1 MYRAALPSHMQIRT
15 AEASDV
21 DAIRELAREST
32 AASYGHALSESVIE
46 EAVESWYGADDITE
60 EMTDD
65 DAVYLVADD
74 DGEIVG
80 YVQSYY
86 VERRDPVGEIDWLHV
101 APDER
106 GRGVGRD
113 LLTRCERELRGRG
126 VERIEGRVLAANETG
141 AEFYAEE
148 GFSTVGDRD
157 VEIGGETFTERLYS
171 KFVDG
176 SGEQL
181 LTEVRTGADGDQ
193 LYVALDEAERG
204 GNAPFYVTYEDRDR
218 TDRRGFL
225 CGACD
230 SVADTMD
237 AMGRVECGCGNR
249 RKATRWD
256 ASYL

>member
-1 MYRAALPSHMQIRT
+1 MQIRT
-15 AEASDV
+15 ATADDV
-21 DAIRELAREST
+21 AAIRRLAHEST
-32 AASYGHALSESVIE
+32 AASYTHALSAAVIE
-46 EAVESWYGADDITE
+46 EAVESWYD
-60 EMTDD
+60 TDD
-65 DAVYLVADD
+65 LAAEIDDEDAVFLVADD
-74 DGEIVG
+74 DGVVG
-80 YVQSYY
+80 FVQSYH

-101 APDER
+101 DPEER

-126 VERIEGRVLAANETG
+126 VERIEGRVLAANESGTG
-141 AEFYAEE
+141 FYEEE

-171 KFVDG
+171 KFVDDA
-176 SGEQL
+176 GEQL
-181 LTEVRTGADGDQ
+181 LTEVRESTDGEQ

>member
-1 MYRAALPSHMQIRT
+1 MYRGVVPGDMQIRT
-15 AEASDV
+15 ATAGDV
-21 DAIRELAREST
+21 DAIRRLAREST
-32 AASYGHALSESVIE
+32 AASYAHALSEAVIE
-46 EAVESWYGADDITE
+46 EAVGSWYD
-60 EMTDD
+60 TDD
-65 DAVYLVADD
+65 LAAEIDDEDAVFLVADD
-74 DGEIVG
+74 DGVVG
-80 YVQSYY
+80 FVQSYY

-101 APDER
+101 DPDER
-106 GRGVGRD
+106 GRGIGRD

>member
-1 MYRAALPSHMQIRT
+1 MQIRT
-15 AEASDV
+15 ATAGDV
-21 DAIRELAREST
+21 DAIRRLAHEST
-32 AASYGHALSESVIE
+32 AASYGHALSTEVIE
-46 EAVESWYGADDITE
+46 EAVGSWYD
-60 EMTDD
+60 TDD
-65 DAVYLVADD
+65 LTAEIDDEDAVFLVADD
-74 DGEIVG
+74 DGVVG
-80 YVQSYY
+80 FVQSYY

-101 APDER
+101 DPEER
-106 GRGVGRD
+106 GRGIGRD

-126 VERIEGRVLAANETG
+126 VERIEGRVLAANEAG
-141 AEFYAEE
+141 GEFYEEE
-148 GFSTVGDRD
+148 GFTTVGDRD

-176 SGEQL
+176 AGEQL
-181 LTEVRTGADGDQ
+181 LTEVRTSGDGDQ

-204 GNAPFYVTYEDRDR
+204 GDAPFYVTYDDRDR
-218 TDRRGFL
+218 TERRGFL

>member
-1 MYRAALPSHMQIRT
+1 MYRGVVPGDMQIRT
-15 AEASDV
+15 ATTGDV
-21 DAIRELAREST
+21 DAIRRLAREST
-32 AASYGHALSESVIE
+32 AASYAHALSEAVIE
-46 EAVESWYGADDITE
+46 EAVGSWYD
-60 EMTDD
+60 TDD
-65 DAVYLVADD
+65 LAAEIDDEDAVFLVADD
-74 DGEIVG
+74 DGVVG
-80 YVQSYY
+80 FVQSYY
-86 VERRDPVGEIDWLHV
+86 V
-101 APDER
+101 
-106 GRGVGRD
+106 GRGIGRD